1 MKYLILT
8 LLLVS
13 CAGNPT
19 QAIQKQKERSSVSKH
34 DKTQKKNPEPL
45 KKAYGPFYLMFLGMF
60 GIGVIM
66 LVLGI
71 KGGLNKDLI
80 VSGGIFMIVGILGPV
95 LIYLALL
102 ALKVILWSVGIAI
115 GVSLAYLVFNLAQ
128 QRNSLMWGSPQET
141 ESKGK

>member
-1 MKYLILT
+1 
-8 LLLVS
+8 
-13 CAGNPT
+13 
-19 QAIQKQKERSSVSKH
+19 
-34 DKTQKKNPEPL
+34 
-45 KKAYGPFYLMFLGMF
+45 MF